1 MGWDGVDM
9 AGEQGRRSVADVL
22 SAEFSAQ
29 GQTVVALDASVA
41 KGRAYLAVRG
51 ADGQVR
57 PVYLLLDPIDET
69 DPAHP
74 FLSYKDYPAWRSAM
88 SACSPWPCCRSAVG
102 CGSRRGRPRSPDSA
116 RSRAGGGADQPPA
129 FRAQHVFVWQCT
141 SHASDHAAALHPGR
155 WAAFMTVARRCP
167 QPGRS
172 PPGVSQQPFSAIFLV
187 STSRLM

>member
-29 GQTVVALDASVA
+29 GQTVVALEASVA

-74 FLSYKDYPAWRSAM
+74 FLSYKDCPVDE
-88 SACSPWPCCRSAVG
+88 SP
-102 CGSRRGRPRSPDSA
+102 RRRPVKV
-116 RSRAGGGADQPPA
+116 
-129 FRAQHVFVWQCT
+129 AQ
-141 SHASDHAAALHPGR
+141 ALTTWEP
-155 WAAFMTVARRCP
+155 
-167 QPGRS
+167 
-172 PPGVSQQPFSAIFLV
+172 
-187 STSRLM
+187 